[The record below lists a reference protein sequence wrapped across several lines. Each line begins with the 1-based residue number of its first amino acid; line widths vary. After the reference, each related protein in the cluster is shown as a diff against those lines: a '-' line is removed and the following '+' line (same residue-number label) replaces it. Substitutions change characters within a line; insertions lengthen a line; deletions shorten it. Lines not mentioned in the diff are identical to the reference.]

1 MKTIFADFNNID
13 EEGCIRLN
21 CVQTLND
28 IKTQGIKLKSGLKIK
43 LTDGKL
49 IAEGRVMYS
58 KIESIWTV
66 LVEKYYE

>member
-1 MKTIFADFNNID
+1 MKTIYADFNNVD

-21 CVQTLND
+21 CTQTLND
-28 IKTQGIKLKSGLKIK
+28 VETQSIQLKPGLKIK
-43 LTDGKL
+43 LTDGEL
-49 IAEGRVMYS
+49 VAEGRVMYS